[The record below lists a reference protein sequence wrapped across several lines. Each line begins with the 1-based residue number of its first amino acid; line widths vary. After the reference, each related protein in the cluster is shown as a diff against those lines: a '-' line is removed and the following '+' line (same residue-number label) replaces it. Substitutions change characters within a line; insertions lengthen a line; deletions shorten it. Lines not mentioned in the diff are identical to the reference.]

1 MSEHLQPYCPE
12 CEEHVAEPEVLDR
25 RNFIRVIG
33 ESAAILA
40 IAGTASAAPTPASDV
55 KSKTDKQA
63 EDLVKELY
71 STLWKEYDE
80 RAAEAMGVN
89 VFGLKLLA
97 FAGGAFLA
105 GMAGTV
111 KAHQDGA
118 VSPDQYI
125 FLESAFLL
133 AAIVLGGMGT
143 IAGVLI
149 GATILKLLPEKLR
162 FFNEGHRLSGLDP
175 RTTPELSASVTSISP
190 DLLRDP
196 ATGVSYFSVRVSL
209 SDGEL
214 ERLPRGQHVLAG
226 MPAEAFL
233 RTSDRT
239 VLTYLLGPIETQL
252 AHAFRED

>member
-1 MSEHLQPYCPE
+1 VLSDLRDVGLQ
-12 CEEHVAEPEVLDR
+12 VAELMQQKIAAEDRLEKLEIRAPQSGIIHESAVRTVGGVVAAGDTLMLVVPDTSRLVLDA
-25 RNFIRVIG
+25 RV
-33 ESAAILA
+33 SPLDVDKLA
-40 IAGTASAAPTPASDV
+40 IGQVA
-55 KSKTDKQA
+55 
-63 EDLVKELY
+63 
-71 STLWKEYDE
+71 
-80 RAAEAMGVN
+80 
-89 VFGLKLLA
+89 
-97 FAGGAFLA
+97 
-105 GMAGTV
+105 TV
-111 KAHQDGA
+111 
-118 VSPDQYI
+118 
-125 FLESAFLL
+125 
-133 AAIVLGGMGT
+133 
-143 IAGVLI
+143 
-149 GATILKLLPEKLR
+149 
-162 FFNEGHRLSGLDP
+162 RLSGLDP